1 MPLTR
6 AELKAKFNEVLGMV
20 TPENQASVTELMSTL
35 NDEYDSILTENETLT
50 NRNQELVG
58 NNEKL
63 RSVNAELFLKVGV
76 SDKKAQ
82 QTDTT
87 DEVPEAMTYDA
98 LFNDKGELM

>member
-6 AELKAKFNEVLGMV
+6 AELKAKFNEVLGMA

-35 NDEYDSILTENETLT
+35 NDEYDSILTENENLT
-50 NRNQELVG
+50 TRNQELVA

-76 SDKKAQ
+76 SDKK
-82 QTDTT
+82 TEKSDTT
-87 DEVPEAMTYDA
+87 DNEVERIPYDT